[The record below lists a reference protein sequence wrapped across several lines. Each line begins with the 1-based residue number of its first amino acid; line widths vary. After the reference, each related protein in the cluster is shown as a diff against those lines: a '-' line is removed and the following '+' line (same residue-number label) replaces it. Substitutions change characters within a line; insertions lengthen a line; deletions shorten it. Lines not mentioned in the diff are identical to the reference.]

1 MIKFNFKNIETLYY
15 GKLVIQDIRKGAQ
28 TVWEAIKGCFG
39 SGFWKNEKGW
49 INNEGW
55 RNIK

>member
-28 TVWEAIKGCFG
+28 TIWEAIKGCFG

>member
-15 GKLVIQDIRKGAQ
+15 GKLVIQDIKKGAQ
-28 TVWEAIKGCFG
+28 TIWEAIKGCFG

>member
-28 TVWEAIKGCFG
+28 TIWEAIKGCFG

-49 INNEGW
+49 MNTEGW

>member
-28 TVWEAIKGCFG
+28 IIWEAIKGCFG

-49 INNEGW
+49 MNTEGW

>member
-39 SGFWKNEKGW
+39 SGFWKNEKEW

>member
-28 TVWEAIKGCFG
+28 TIWEAIKGCFG
-39 SGFWKNEKGW
+39 KGFWRNTRCW
-49 INNEGW
+49 INYEGW
-55 RNIK
+55 KNLN